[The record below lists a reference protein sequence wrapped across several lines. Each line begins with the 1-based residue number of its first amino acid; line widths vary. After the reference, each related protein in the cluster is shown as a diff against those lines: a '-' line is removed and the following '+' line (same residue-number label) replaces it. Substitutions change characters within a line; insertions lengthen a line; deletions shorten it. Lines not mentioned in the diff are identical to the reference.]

1 MQAFDYIIVGAGS
14 AGCVLAHRLSADS
27 RVSVLLIEA
36 GPENNSPF
44 IHMPMGMGKVL
55 SDSRYM
61 WYYPSEPET
70 ATGGQPRV
78 WLRGRGLGGSS
89 AVNGMI
95 YCRGFASDYDG
106 WEAAGAEGWGSGSMR
121 EAFKAMEDHVLGPTA
136 WRGSGGPLH
145 ISMQP
150 HRSPVTEAILDA
162 CAQLGTPRREDIN
175 NPDPEGV
182 GYSPLTVKNGRR
194 QSAAS
199 AFLAPVRGRANLVV
213 VTDTIVERIVF
224 ENRRAI
230 GINAVRDGQGIE
242 YRANE
247 VLLSAGVVGSTKLLQ
262 LSGVGPASHL
272 ASLGI
277 PLVHDVPE
285 LGANLREHKGV
296 WLEFRLNNNHS
307 HNISLRGLRLALN
320 VLRYALFR
328 SGPLA
333 TSVDINGFIKTDP
346 ALAQPDA
353 QISFW
358 SLTAK
363 KNVTSAQL
371 NDYPA
376 FLAGAWQCRP
386 ESKGTLMIQS
396 ADPLDNPRI
405 HPNFLS
411 LENDRKV
418 LVGAF
423 RYLRAVAATPALAA
437 LIDEEVLPGIAV
449 QSDEQILES
458 SWSGEN
464 GYHATGTCRMGD
476 DANAVTDPRLRVRGV
491 DGLRVVDCSVMP
503 SMVSSGVNGPVMA
516 LAWRAAD
523 LILADYNAAS
533 RS

>member
-1 MQAFDYIIVGAGS
+1 MQSFDYIIVGAGS

-27 RVSVLLIEA
+27 RVRVLLIEA
-36 GPENNSPF
+36 GSDNRSPF

-55 SDSRYM
+55 SDPRHM
-61 WYYPSEPET
+61 WYYPSEAET
-70 ATGGQPRV
+70 GIGGKPRV

-89 AVNGMI
+89 AVNGMV

-106 WEAAGAEGWGSGSMR
+106 WEASGAKGWGSENML
-121 EAFKAMEDHVLGPTA
+121 EAFKSMEDHVLGPTD

-145 ISMQP
+145 ISIQA
-150 HRSPVTEAILDA
+150 HRSPVTEAILGG
-162 CAQLGTPRREDIN
+162 CEQLGTPRREDIN
-175 NPDPEGV
+175 SPDPEGV

-199 AFLAPVRGRANLVV
+199 AFLAPVSRRANLIV
-213 VTDTIVERIVF
+213 VTDTLVERILF
-224 ENRRAI
+224 EGRRAV
-230 GINAVRDGQGIE
+230 GVSGVRNGQPVE

-247 VLLSAGVVGSTKLLQ
+247 VLLSAGVIGSTKLLQ
-262 LSGVGPASHL
+262 LSGIGPASHL
-272 ASLGI
+272 ASLSI
-277 PLVHDVPE
+277 PIVHDAPE

-296 WLEFRLNNNHS
+296 WLEFRLNNKHS

-320 VLRYALFR
+320 VVRYALSR

-346 ALAQPDA
+346 GLAQPDA

-363 KNVTSAQL
+363 KNVTTAQL

-386 ESKGTLMIQS
+386 ESMGTLMIRS
-396 ADPLDNPRI
+396 PDPQENPSI
-405 HPNFLS
+405 KANFLS
-411 LENDRKV
+411 HENDCKV

-423 RYLRAVAATPALAA
+423 RYLRAVAATPRLAA
-437 LIDEEVLPGIAV
+437 LIEEEILPGDAV
-449 QSDEQILES
+449 QSDQQIIES
-458 SWSGEN
+458 SWYGEN
-464 GYHATGTCRMGD
+464 GYHATGTCRMGSD
-476 DANAVTDPRLRVRGV
+476 SNAVTDPRLRVRGV
-491 DGLRVVDCSVMP
+491 DSLRVVDCSVMP
-503 SMVSSGVNGPVMA
+503 SMVSAGVNGPVMA

-523 LILADYNAAS
+523 LIIEDHNIAKQA
-533 RS
+533 

>member
-1 MQAFDYIIVGAGS
+1 MQPFDYIIVGAGS

-27 RVSVLLIEA
+27 RVRVLLIEA
-36 GPENNSPF
+36 GSDNRSPF
-44 IHMPMGMGKVL
+44 IYMPMGMGKVL
-55 SDSRYM
+55 SNPIHT

-70 ATGGQPRV
+70 GTGGKPRV

-89 AVNGMI
+89 AVNGMV

-106 WEAAGAEGWGSGSMR
+106 WEAAGAEGWGSSNML
-121 EAFKAMEDHVLGPTA
+121 EAFKAMEDHVLGPTD

-145 ISMQP
+145 ISIQA
-150 HRSPVTEAILDA
+150 HRSPVTEAILGG
-162 CAQLGTPRREDIN
+162 CEQLGTPRREDIN
-175 NPDPEGV
+175 SPDPEGV
-182 GYSPLTVKNGRR
+182 GYSPLTVKKGRR
-194 QSAAS
+194 QSAAR
-199 AFLAPVRGRANLVV
+199 AFLAPVTRRENLIV
-213 VTDTIVERIVF
+213 VTDTLVERILF
-224 ENRRAI
+224 EGRRAV
-230 GINAVRDGQGIE
+230 GVTGVHNGQHVE

-277 PLVHDVPE
+277 AIVHDAPE

-296 WLEFRLNNNHS
+296 WLEFRLNNKHS

-320 VLRYALFR
+320 VLRYALLR
-328 SGPLA
+328 NGPLA

-346 ALAQPDA
+346 GLAQPDA

-363 KNVTSAQL
+363 KNVSSPQL

-386 ESKGTLMIQS
+386 ESKGTLMIHS
-396 ADPLDNPRI
+396 PDPLENPRI
-405 HPNFLS
+405 QPNFLS
-411 LENDRKV
+411 HESDRKV
-418 LVGAF
+418 LVAAF
-423 RYLRAVAATPALAA
+423 RYLRALAATPTLAA
-437 LIDEEVLPGIAV
+437 LIAEEVLPGITV
-449 QSDEQILES
+449 LSDEQILES

-464 GYHATGTCRMGD
+464 GYHATGTCRTGSD
-476 DANAVTDPRLRVRGV
+476 SNAVTDPRLRVRGV

-523 LILADYNAAS
+523 LILADNNQAK
-533 RS
+533 